1 MGTERIGTVSGRFTI
16 ARDDAGA
23 LVIYGLDRNG
33 RLMIRRYTD
42 HSRREAVALFKAA
55 EDPELP

>member
-1 MGTERIGTVSGRFTI
+1 VSQRFTV
-16 ARDDAGA
+16 ARNEAGA

-33 RLMIRRYTD
+33 RLMIQLFTE